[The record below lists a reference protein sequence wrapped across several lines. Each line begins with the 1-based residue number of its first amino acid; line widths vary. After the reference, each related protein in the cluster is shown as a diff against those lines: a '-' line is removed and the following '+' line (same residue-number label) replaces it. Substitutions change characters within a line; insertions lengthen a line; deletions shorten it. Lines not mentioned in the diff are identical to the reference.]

1 MAAEFDWPIT
11 ALTIQV
17 TITEQYAQ
25 VLIVWLQLIRQA
37 GNNRENA
44 LNVCISCLKL
54 VPLPRALS
62 LVLRWGQNNSSLDW
76 GPQPKM
82 DGSAKQQRDN
92 EDLLM
97 RFGTFPKREGQPHP
111 QRPCTVP
118 WRPPWRICGLISPSS
133 CCLPEVP
140 FGFRQTVTSLMF
152 TCPYAED
159 RHISGWFRLH
169 KGVNIKRT
177 RLLIS
182 SAPQIPK
189 ISPRPNDPPVSLWF
203 PATFS

>member
-62 LVLRWGQNNSSLDW
+62 LVLRWGQNNSSLD
-76 GPQPKM
+76 
-82 DGSAKQQRDN
+82 
-92 EDLLM
+92 
-97 RFGTFPKREGQPHP
+97 
-111 QRPCTVP
+111 
-118 WRPPWRICGLISPSS
+118 
-133 CCLPEVP
+133 
-140 FGFRQTVTSLMF
+140 
-152 TCPYAED
+152 
-159 RHISGWFRLH
+159 
-169 KGVNIKRT
+169 
-177 RLLIS
+177 
-182 SAPQIPK
+182 
-189 ISPRPNDPPVSLWF
+189 
-203 PATFS
+203 